1 MFEEV
6 KEMIDSTIYT
16 NGRGEVTAQNVNL
29 AMHGI
34 VDAAKD
40 EVAEVSEDVQVVNAK
55 IENLE
60 KKIEEGGIGGLELK
74 FPMILMELLE
84 VTAVEE
90 MYIDRE
96 KAAEIAAEMPFLK
109 EPLDK
114 MFEENAKAYAKYI
127 TALKNDETA
136 PIINLNISY
145 LYKEIIEQE
154 MISQGVTYDYDIG
167 MYCVA
172 SGVQVMNIA
181 GIMRMGFTC
190 MVNLGGAFCI
200 LRFLAD
206 GTCGIMEMSEPAE
219 INLPLPGAE
228 AYEND
233 SIALKALESIVG
245 GTTQLVVHTFQ
256 YYVGLDSNGHKV
268 YEFVTPVH
276 IKESDYG
283 TNVFIRFIANTDL
296 IEAVV
301 NLESGL
307 TTSRLLARMT
317 PEEVDMI
324 VEGNLKCD
332 YSSVSAGSNT
342 TVRFTIKSNV
352 DWKLI
357 ENETVITEGTATST
371 NGTVYS
377 HTINANTTTEV
388 INHNYRLIAA
398 SDEMELSTVWVEQEA
413 ATESTVEE

>member
-1 MFEEV
+1 MFNEV
-6 KEMIDSTIYT
+6 KEMIDATIYG
-16 NGRGEVTAQNVNL
+16 NGNGEITAQNVNL

-34 VDAAKD
+34 VDAAK
-40 EVAEVSEDVQVVNAK
+40 VVNTK

-60 KKIEEGGIGGLELK
+60 RKIEEGGIGGLELK
-74 FPMILMELLE
+74 FPMLMMDLLE
-84 VTAVEE
+84 VTDVEE

-96 KAAEIAAEMPFLK
+96 KATEIAAEKPFLK
-109 EPLDK
+109 EPLDR
-114 MFEENAKAYAKYI
+114 MFEENAKAYEKYMI
-127 TALKNDETA
+127 ALKNGETA
-136 PIINLNISY
+136 PIINLNLGY
-145 LYKEIIEQE
+145 LYKEILEQE
-154 MISQGVTYDYDIG
+154 MITQGVTYDISVG
-167 MYCVA
+167 MNCVA
-172 SGVQVMNIA
+172 NGVQVINIV
-181 GIMRMGFTC
+181 GVEVGFMC
-190 MVNLGGAFCI
+190 LVNLEGMCCMLAF
-200 LRFLAD
+200 LPD
-206 GTCGIMEMSEPAE
+206 GTCGIMEMDEPAT

-233 SIALKALESIVG
+233 SIALKVLENIAEGVNQIVI
-245 GTTQLVVHTFQ
+245 HTFK
-256 YYVGLDSNGHKV
+256 YYVGLDSNGSKV

-276 IKESDYG
+276 IKKSDYG

-307 TTSRLLARMT
+307 TTSRFLARMT

-332 YSSVSAGSNT
+332 YSLVGAGSNT
-342 TVRFTIKSNV
+342 TVKFTIKSNV
-352 DWKLI
+352 DWKLV

-413 ATESTVEE
+413 ATEATVEE